1 MTAGVPVGAE
11 VKSPAA
17 KADGKSVLVL
27 PLSRKVTPEPLC
39 TVTLSPYDAMGINT
53 ATIVGKITRII
64 MFFLS
69 SEILLVHTN
78 TTPRIGPKVFP
89 DYGQQFYLRV
99 NNFTRLHEKTSQF
112 KAKMG
117 PNYLERLEEA

>member
-1 MTAGVPVGAE
+1 MPAAPFVPIHTALGAEKREPTQPPFGSIMTAGVPVCAE

-78 TTPRIGPKVFP
+78 TTPRIGP
-89 DYGQQFYLRV
+89 
-99 NNFTRLHEKTSQF
+99 
-112 KAKMG
+112 
-117 PNYLERLEEA
+117 